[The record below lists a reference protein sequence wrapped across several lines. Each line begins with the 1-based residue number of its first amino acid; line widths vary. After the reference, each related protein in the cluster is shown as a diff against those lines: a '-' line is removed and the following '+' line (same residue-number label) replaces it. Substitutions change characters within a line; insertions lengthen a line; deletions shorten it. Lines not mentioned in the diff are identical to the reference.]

1 MNIFRRKSCGP
12 ASFWKNLCLC
22 WLYIVTTRDRKV
34 PKETPRNIKTKVT
47 YCPLSEA
54 LQYKWTELSKRQT
67 KEVNPALFFGILG
80 TVSRLY
86 SRFWFFLIIVALWQF
101 SSSHQELPMDPV
113 SVAEIHSIANSL
125 ISAADVNKQALIE
138 VPVDLIT

>member
-1 MNIFRRKSCGP
+1 
-12 ASFWKNLCLC
+12 
-22 WLYIVTTRDRKV
+22 
-34 PKETPRNIKTKVT
+34 
-47 YCPLSEA
+47 
-54 LQYKWTELSKRQT
+54 LSKRQT

-138 VPVDLIT
+138 VPIDLIT